1 MKYFITFLS
10 AALFFVACG
19 PQTDSNASDQAN
31 SATAQD
37 QAVLNFYGDT
47 ISPDGAV
54 STDQLVAAMAKDGGF
69 EGKVSTVIQE
79 TCQKKGCWMKVDV
92 AGSDAMRVSF
102 IDYGFFVPTGGVDG
116 KEVIMQGK
124 AYYDTTSVEMLRH
137 FAEDAGKSE
146 EEIASITEPEYALS
160 FEATGVIIVE

>member
-1 MKYFITFLS
+1 MKCFITLLS

-19 PQTDSNASDQAN
+19 PQGDSNANDQID

-37 QAVLNFYGDT
+37 ILNFYGDT
-47 ISPDGAV
+47 ISPDGAMDM
-54 STDQLVAAMAKDGGF
+54 DQLLAAMESVGGF
-69 EGKVSTVIQE
+69 EGKVNTVIKE

-92 AGSDAMRVSF
+92 DGDDAMRVSF
-102 IDYGFFVPTGGVDG
+102 IDYSFFVPTGGVEG

-137 FAEDAGKSE
+137 FAEDAGKPE
-146 EEIASITEPEYALS
+146 DEIAAITEPEFALS
-160 FEATGVIIVE
+160 FEATGVIIKE